1 MGVLTQ
7 PLSPLHIHAKE
18 AVTLQESESG
28 CSSKPKSLGISP
40 LVVMDFGPHCSSR
53 QDSGLG
59 HLWFSAVTC
68 LVSSC
73 CFISIQLSRESY
85 VVSDALVSMFRQLN
99 PSLATTKNDL
109 YIKPRTKAI
118 VTITVVNK
126 WVTPKKGLF
135 RS

>member
-53 QDSGLG
+53 
-59 HLWFSAVTC
+59 
-68 LVSSC
+68 
-73 CFISIQLSRESY
+73 
-85 VVSDALVSMFRQLN
+85 
-99 PSLATTKNDL
+99 
-109 YIKPRTKAI
+109 
-118 VTITVVNK
+118 
-126 WVTPKKGLF
+126 
-135 RS
+135 